1 MGYWPGRNR
10 NVHRDSEV
18 PGVEDP
24 VPTRLDRELD
34 ESHIERHNEGGSS
47 HETAGEE
54 GIRKTSSTVT
64 TTVSSQGPT
73 TEMRLSEM

>member
-34 ESHIERHNEGGSS
+34 ESHIERNNEGGSS

-54 GIRKTSSTVT
+54 GIRKTSPTVAT
-64 TTVSSQGPT
+64 TISGQGPT
-73 TEMRLSEM
+73 TEMRLPEM